1 MAASKLH
8 SSRTTHYAFIFWG
21 DKFEEEVT
29 TIFAT
34 ELRRAGV
41 CVKLVGLAGLRATGV
56 HGLVI
61 SCDLTLSDALPLAKQ
76 AICVVL
82 PCSLTTIKRIEND
95 PRIREFF
102 KQAGDNQAHFVIQY
116 TEVMEHLLL
125 QSLSVLGPSF
135 AVYTAD
141 PDLIQCAREVA
152 RSLATRV
159 SRL

>member
-1 MAASKLH
+1 MAANKLH
-8 SSRTTHYAFIFWG
+8 SSRTTHYAFILWG
-21 DKFEEEVT
+21 DRFEEQVA

-41 CVKLVGLAGLRATGV
+41 CVKLVGLAGFKATGV

-61 SCDLTLSDALPLAKQ
+61 CCDLTLSDALQLAHQ

-102 KQAGDNQAHFVIQY
+102 KQAGENQAQFIVQSA
-116 TEVMEHLLL
+116 EVMDHLLL
-125 QSLSVLGPSF
+125 QSLSVLAPSF
-135 AVYTAD
+135 AVYTD
-141 PDLIQCAREVA
+141 GYNLIQCACEVA
-152 RSLATRV
+152 SDLATQV
-159 SRL
+159 GSL